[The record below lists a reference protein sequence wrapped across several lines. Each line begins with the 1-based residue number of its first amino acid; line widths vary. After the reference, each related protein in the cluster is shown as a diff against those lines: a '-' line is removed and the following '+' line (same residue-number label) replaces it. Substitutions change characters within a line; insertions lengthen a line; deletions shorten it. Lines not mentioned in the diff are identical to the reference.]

1 MIKEIIM
8 PSGGQTTDEML
19 IRKWN
24 KNPGD
29 PVKQGDVLFEIET
42 DKASMP
48 VESFAEGT
56 LLAVLY
62 NEGEMVKAGE
72 IVAYIGDPGEKIPEE
87 PGNQIPGTE
96 MKIIKT
102 DVIQNDGKDVMA
114 EIPRASRKVEDLKI
128 IYASPL
134 AKNKARIEKI
144 NIENIASYYS
154 KSLIKKADIDNYI
167 REKQTSDDKRDY
179 YLIDTTSMRRTIA
192 KRMKE
197 SVLESPHYYISVD
210 VDMTETISLRNK
222 LNNSLT
228 DNEYKIS
235 YNDILM
241 KVTAK
246 AIEEFPLINSCYK
259 EEKIKVFK
267 DTNFGLAVGLENGL
281 IVPVVRQVNKK
292 SIKEIAATN
301 SRNVEAAKNNT
312 IKESDITGGTITLSN
327 LGMFG
332 INNFTAV
339 INHPE
344 SCILAIGSIIEKPVV
359 KDHQILIK
367 EMMNITAS
375 FDHRVIDGTLGAAFL
390 NRIKEILEKPQLLL
404 SEPESYL
411 FETR

>member
-1 MIKEIIM
+1 MVQKIIM

-19 IRKWN
+19 IQKWN

-29 PVKQGDVLFEIET
+29 PVKKGDILFEIET

-56 LLAVLY
+56 LLAILFK
-62 NEGEMVKAGE
+62 EGELVKAGE
-72 IVAYIGDPGEKIPEE
+72 IVAYIGDTGDEITAQPEKQSHEQVVKE
-87 PGNQIPGTE
+87 TEQTLFQDDTAGKLIPGRFLDQ
-96 MKIIKT
+96 K
-102 DVIQNDGKDVMA
+102 
-114 EIPRASRKVEDLKI
+114 DLKI
-128 IYASPL
+128 IFASPL
-134 AKNKARIEKI
+134 AKNKARIENI
-144 NIENIASYYS
+144 NIEDIARYYS

-167 REKQTSDDKRDY
+167 IAIQTSDDKRDY

-192 KRMKE
+192 RRMKE
-197 SVLESPHYYISVD
+197 SILASPHYYISVD
-210 VDMTETISLRNK
+210 VDMTETIRLRNK

-241 KVTAK
+241 KVASE
-246 AIEEFPLINSCYK
+246 AIREFPLINSCYQ

-267 DTNFGLAVGLENGL
+267 DINFGLAVGLENGL
-281 IVPVVRQVNKK
+281 IAPVVKQVNKK
-292 SIKEIAATN
+292 TISEIAAANTKN
-301 SRNVEAAKNNT
+301 IEAAKYN
-312 IKESDITGGTITLSN
+312 KLRESDITGGTITLSN

-332 INNFTAV
+332 INSFTAV

-404 SEPESYL
+404 SDHESYL
-411 FETR
+411 FETK